1 MSQKELLRVEHLKKY
16 FQTPRGTLSAVEDVS
31 FRIEERQTLGVV
43 GESGCGKST
52 LAKLL
57 FQYYP
62 DYTGSI
68 LFNGQQLR
76 GIDRQSLYQRVGY
89 IAQTTYL
96 FNDTLRSNIC
106 WVRISPK
113 SS

>member
-52 LAKLL
+52 LMKLL
-57 FQYYP
+57 VAALLP
-62 DYTGSI
+62 TTCAI
-68 LFNGQQLR
+68 LVDGQPLTRGERQLKAR
-76 GIDRQSLYQRVGY
+76 LG
-89 IAQTTYL
+89 
-96 FNDTLRSNIC
+96 
-106 WVRISPK
+106 
-113 SS
+113 

>member
-1 MSQKELLRVEHLKKY
+1 MLRGVRLTVSGQEK
-16 FQTPRGTLSAVEDVS
+16 AV
-31 FRIEERQTLGVV
+31 LV

-76 GIDRQSLYQRVGY
+76 DIDRQSLYQRVGY

-96 FNDTLRSNIC
+96 SMTPSAATSASAQT
-106 WVRISPK
+106 SPRL
-113 SS
+113 SFPTPSGRRASPTG

>member
-1 MSQKELLRVEHLKKY
+1 MSGPEKVSAGRAIDKLEHIECKDTGFAYPGAAAPVLRGVRLTVSGQEK
-16 FQTPRGTLSAVEDVS
+16 AV
-31 FRIEERQTLGVV
+31 LV

-68 LFNGQQLR
+68 LFNGQHP
-76 GIDRQSLYQRVGY
+76 
-89 IAQTTYL
+89 A
-96 FNDTLRSNIC
+96 
-106 WVRISPK
+106 K
-113 SS
+113 SSSRWWTSRPPGRRPPAPRQ